1 MAAFAAVVIG
11 KGDAAR
17 YEGNAAEDGK
27 RGDGGGGIGF
37 ECCGGSGDFFGE
49 YVFRHAGNGVVKQA
63 AVFL

>member
-17 YEGNAAEDGK
+17 YERYAAEDGK
-27 RGDGGGGIGF
+27 RGDSGGGIGF
-37 ECCGGSGDFFGE
+37 ECCGGRDFFGE
-49 YVFRHAGNGVVKQA
+49 YVFRHAGNGVVKEA

>member
-27 RGDGGGGIGF
+27 RGDGGSGIGF
-37 ECCGGSGDFFGE
+37 QRTGGGNFFCQ
-49 YVFRHAGNGVVKQA
+49 YVFRHAGDGVVKEA